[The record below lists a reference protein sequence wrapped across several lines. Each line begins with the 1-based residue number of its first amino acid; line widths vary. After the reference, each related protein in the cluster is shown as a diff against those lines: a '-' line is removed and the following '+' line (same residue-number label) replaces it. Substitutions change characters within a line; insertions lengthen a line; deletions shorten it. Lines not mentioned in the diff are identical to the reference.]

1 MGTNEGDYWEQ
12 VRNACNEQ
20 DSALGSDELASQ
32 VYWYLTKTHHQL
44 SWASIYEVSV
54 ALQVDSVDNPQHN
67 TIWPHEYHRLACVKG
82 LLISLNKFDG
92 KLWDVRVNFRGMD
105 DAVRLQPNLTRSV
118 RSVPALAWIRRIYE
132 YMILERAAHSD
143 EVGVEVE
150 ELLRIPSLVQPKT
163 LYTPTNK
170 TPSE

>member
-1 MGTNEGDYWEQ
+1 M
-12 VRNACNEQ
+12 
-20 DSALGSDELASQ
+20 
-32 VYWYLTKTHHQL
+32 
-44 SWASIYEVSV
+44 
-54 ALQVDSVDNPQHN
+54 
-67 TIWPHEYHRLACVKG
+67 
-82 LLISLNKFDG
+82 
-92 KLWDVRVNFRGMD
+92 NFRGMD

-132 YMILERAAHSD
+132 HMILECAAHSD
-143 EVGVEVE
+143 EVGVEIE